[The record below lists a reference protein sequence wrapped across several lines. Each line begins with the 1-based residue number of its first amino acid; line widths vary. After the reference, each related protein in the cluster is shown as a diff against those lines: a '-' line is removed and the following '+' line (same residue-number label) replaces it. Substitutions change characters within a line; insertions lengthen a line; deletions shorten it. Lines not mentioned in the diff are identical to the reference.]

1 MKKKRMKIELDM
13 AKCKAAM
20 MELEYKIMEREE
32 EIERIREHIKLQE
45 ERKLELETELEGLK

>member
-1 MKKKRMKIELDM
+1 MKIELDM